1 MKQGERIPPRI
12 REFIVKTMRNAPELS
27 YGEIA
32 LKVESQYGVE
42 IDKTTVGRIWRR
54 EGKPLAGMPRSE
66 ALPSPPQE
74 TWQPT
79 LEAQK
84 RHFAAIRR
92 LLLDWQD
99 ELTQQSRFV
108 EAGLRDTSPAKVEA
122 KRLFPCVL
130 EHCPLI
136 RNTYDEL
143 AKRRHIYE
151 ERWTELES
159 EIRPPAP
166 PKAVEAFAKTVMFYA
181 LSVAEGNSGPSY
193 YVDKKWLQIDQGP
206 QRTGIA
212 QGSAKIRKQVRG
224 QHLELVERYSED
236 QRVLEM
242 VNMKKAIL
250 QEQHQLA
257 STLEDSVQ
265 RQEYLTASVKCG
277 FCPR

>member
-1 MKQGERIPPRI
+1 MKQGKRTRLQT
-12 REFIVKTMRNAPELS
+12 REFIVNTKRNAPSLT

-32 LKVESQYGVE
+32 DKVESECGEE
-42 IDKTTVGRIWRR
+42 IDKSTVGRIWRQ
-54 EGKPLAGMPRSE
+54 EGKPLEKTPRSQ
-66 ALPSPPQE
+66 ALLSPPQE
-74 TWQPT
+74 TWRPT

-84 RHFAAIRR
+84 RHLAEIRR

-130 EHCPLI
+130 EHCPSI
-136 RNTYDEL
+136 RTTYDEL
-143 AKRRHIYE
+143 AKRCHIYE

-159 EIRPPAP
+159 EICSLSPR
-166 PKAVEAFAKTVMFYA
+166 EAIEGFARTVVFFA
-181 LSVAEGNSGPSY
+181 LSMTEGNPGPSY

-212 QGSAKIRKQVRG
+212 QGSAAIHRQVRG
-224 QHLELVERYSED
+224 KHLDLVERYSKD
-236 QRVLEM
+236 KRVLEM

-265 RQEYLTASVKCG
+265 RQEYLSVSVKCA